1 MNTDNCITLKD
12 VSIGY
17 HGHPILTDI
26 NFSLKTGEFTV
37 LFGPNGCGKTTL
49 FKTILR
55 IIPPVHGTI
64 MYGDTHYPRF
74 GYVPQRQTLDEI
86 YPFTAGEVVLMGTF
100 GQAKPFCPTPK
111 TNRAWVDQC
120 LKDVG
125 MLEMK
130 RQLFSELS
138 GGQKQRI
145 LIARALATRPNIL
158 LLDEPITGVDIIA
171 QRMIM
176 ELISLLHKKHE
187 LTIVMVT
194 HEIHSIPRWIDKL
207 IWINNNK
214 LLIGDSL
221 EILSPLIAEEAS
233 LQGTLWH

>member
-1 MNTDNCITLKD
+1 MDYCVTLKD
-12 VSIGY
+12 VSVGY
-17 HGHPILTDI
+17 HGYQILSEI

-37 LFGPNGCGKTTL
+37 MFGPNGCGKTTL

-64 MYGDTHYPRF
+64 TYGDIHYPRF
-74 GYVPQRQTLDEI
+74 GYVPQRQILDEI
-86 YPFTAGEVVLMGTF
+86 YPFTAQEVVLMGTF
-100 GQAKPFCPTPK
+100 GQVKPFCPPTK
-111 TNRAWVDQC
+111 TNRAWVEQC

-125 MLEMK
+125 MFELK
-130 RQLFSELS
+130 KHLFSELS

-145 LIARALATRPNIL
+145 LIARALATKPDIL

-176 ELISLLHKKHE
+176 ALISQLHKKHK

-194 HEIHSIPRWIDKL
+194 HEIHSIPKWINKL
-207 IWINNNK
+207 IWINDNK
-214 LLIGDSL
+214 VLIGNSL
-221 EILSPLIAEEAS
+221 EILAPLIAEEAS
-233 LQGTLWH
+233 FQGTMWH

>member
-1 MNTDNCITLKD
+1 MNADLCIALKD

-26 NFSLKTGEFTV
+26 DFSLKTGEFTV

-55 IIPPVHGTI
+55 IIPPLHGTI
-64 MYGDTHYPRF
+64 TYGNTHYPRF

-100 GQAKPFCPTPK
+100 GQTKPFCPTPEI
-111 TNRAWVDQC
+111 NRTWVDQC

-145 LIARALATRPNIL
+145 LIARALATRPTIL

-171 QRMIM
+171 QRKIM
-176 ELISLLHKKHE
+176 ELIALLHKKHE

-194 HEIHSIPRWIDKL
+194 HEIHSIPRWINKL

-214 LLIGDSL
+214 VLIGNSRD
-221 EILSPLIAEEAS
+221 ILAPLITEEAS
-233 LQGTLWH
+233 FQGALWH